1 MTQSTSSTQVS
12 TAKLILI
19 PSVVTLAITILRL
32 VGELQHWS
40 SRWFSA
46 TPYGTGSLV
55 GITWLAPVF
64 GIYFALKISRA
75 GQRPKSLM
83 RAIGLAVVAV
93 GILLVT
99 VMMGFKLAQKNFLAL
114 LIVWWAFAVIV
125 AALQYAGW
133 PALFKSLFVYA
144 LAARVPVTAI
154 MFFAMR
160 GQWGTHYD
168 WILPLFPYTGFWA
181 RWVCL
186 ALIPQLTFWVGFTIV
201 AGMLFGTLITAVLGP
216 RRQTLA
222 KNPG

>member
-1 MTQSTSSTQVS
+1 MSILR
-12 TAKLILI
+12 LIFV
-19 PSVVTLAITILRL
+19 PSIITLAVTILRL

-46 TPYGTGSLV
+46 TPYGAGTLV

-64 GIYFALKISRA
+64 GIYFALKISRT

-83 RAIGLAVVAV
+83 RALGLAVLAVA
-93 GILLVT
+93 LFLVT
-99 VMMGFKLAQKNFLAL
+99 VMMGFKLAKKNFLAL
-114 LIVWWAFAVIV
+114 LIVWWTFAVIV

-133 PALFKSLFVYA
+133 PALFKTLFAYG
-144 LAARVPVTAI
+144 LAARVPVVAI

-168 WILPLFPYTGFWA
+168 WILPLFPYPGFWA

-201 AGMLFGTLITAVLGP
+201 AGMLFGILAAAVVRS

-222 KNPG
+222 RNSG

>member
-1 MTQSTSSTQVS
+1 MGSM
-12 TAKLILI
+12 ARLIFV
-19 PSVVTLAITILRL
+19 PSIITLAITILRL

-46 TPYGTGSLV
+46 TPYGAGSLV

-93 GILLVT
+93 GLFLVT
-99 VMMGFKLAQKNFLAL
+99 VMMGFKLAPKNFLAL
-114 LIVWWAFAVIV
+114 LIMWWTFAVIV

-168 WILPLFPYTGFWA
+168 WVNSLFPYSGFWA
-181 RWVCL
+181 RWVWL
-186 ALIPQLTFWVGFTIV
+186 ALIPQLTLWVGYTIV
-201 AGMLFGTLITAVLGP
+201 VGMLFGILAAAVVRS
-216 RRQTLA
+216 RRQV
-222 KNPG
+222 PQG